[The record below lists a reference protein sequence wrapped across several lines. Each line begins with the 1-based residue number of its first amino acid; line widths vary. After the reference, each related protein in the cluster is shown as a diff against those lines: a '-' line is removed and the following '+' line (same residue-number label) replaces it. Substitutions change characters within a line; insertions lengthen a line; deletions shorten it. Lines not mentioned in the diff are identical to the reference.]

1 MTAKTAT
8 PKAVNYTEQQTADMV
23 KQYTEAPTA
32 DTVAKLAE
40 VMGKSVR
47 SIVAKLTREGVYKKK
62 EYTTKKG
69 ETPTTKEELAT
80 RLAALCNLSDAEADS
95 MAKANKTGL
104 QKILAVLEADKE

>member
-1 MTAKTAT
+1 MATKTT
-8 PKAVNYTEQQTADMV
+8 TTKAVNYTAEQTAAMV

-32 DTVAKLAE
+32 ETVASMAE
-40 VMGKSVR
+40 ALGKSVR

-69 ETPTTKEELAT
+69 EAPVTKEELASK
-80 RLAALCNLSDAEADS
+80 LAELCGLSEAEADS

-104 QKILAVLEADKE
+104 QKIIAKLEG